1 MKELILNFFSFG
13 LAVSLERFL
22 SFLLIPLYAS
32 VFSVTEFGVID
43 LVQTFI
49 GVVTIFCF
57 LQLETSLQRFYYE
70 YEGEDKKKFLF
81 SIFSLILSITFLLSL
96 GVAVCADYLSNWLC
110 ENQQYAMAIRIA
122 AMQMVFSVLSTL
134 TLILLRFEKK
144 KQIFHFGSTCQIS
157 FTDLFCL
164 LLCFCDAL
172 WNKWFFSFSI
182 NSDSFIVLVF
192 PFFSA

>member
-70 YEGEDKKKFLF
+70 YEGEEKKKFLF
-81 SIFSLILSITFLLSL
+81 SIF
-96 GVAVCADYLSNWLC
+96 
-110 ENQQYAMAIRIA
+110 
-122 AMQMVFSVLSTL
+122 
-134 TLILLRFEKK
+134 
-144 KQIFHFGSTCQIS
+144 
-157 FTDLFCL
+157 
-164 LLCFCDAL
+164 
-172 WNKWFFSFSI
+172 FF
-182 NSDSFIVLVF
+182 DSFNNVSTFTGSSCLCRLFKRLVM
-192 PFFSA
+192 

>member
-70 YEGEDKKKFLF
+70 YEGEDKKE
-81 SIFSLILSITFLLSL
+81 IF
-96 GVAVCADYLSNWLC
+96 
-110 ENQQYAMAIRIA
+110 
-122 AMQMVFSVLSTL
+122 
-134 TLILLRFEKK
+134 
-144 KQIFHFGSTCQIS
+144 IFY
-157 FTDLFCL
+157 
-164 LLCFCDAL
+164 
-172 WNKWFFSFSI
+172 FFF
-182 NSDSFIVLVF
+182 DSFNNVSTFTGSGCLCRLFKQLVM
-192 PFFSA
+192 

>member
-70 YEGEDKKKFLF
+70 YEGE
-81 SIFSLILSITFLLSL
+81 
-96 GVAVCADYLSNWLC
+96 
-110 ENQQYAMAIRIA
+110 
-122 AMQMVFSVLSTL
+122 
-134 TLILLRFEKK
+134 EKK
-144 KQIFHFGSTCQIS
+144 EIFIFHFFFDPFNNVSTFTGSSCLCR
-157 FTDLFCL
+157 LF
-164 LLCFCDAL
+164 
-172 WNKWFFSFSI
+172 K
-182 NSDSFIVLVF
+182 
-192 PFFSA
+192 

>member
-70 YEGEDKKKFLF
+70 YEGEEYMVNLQWIQENYGVLTDNDEDEDADEEDK
-81 SIFSLILSITFLLSL
+81 
-96 GVAVCADYLSNWLC
+96 
-110 ENQQYAMAIRIA
+110 
-122 AMQMVFSVLSTL
+122 
-134 TLILLRFEKK
+134 
-144 KQIFHFGSTCQIS
+144 
-157 FTDLFCL
+157 
-164 LLCFCDAL
+164 
-172 WNKWFFSFSI
+172 
-182 NSDSFIVLVF
+182 
-192 PFFSA
+192 

>member
-81 SIFSLILSITFLLSL
+81 SIFSLVSLSSHNKYSSNSLSFKYLSL
-96 GVAVCADYLSNWLC
+96 N
-110 ENQQYAMAIRIA
+110 I
-122 AMQMVFSVLSTL
+122 
-134 TLILLRFEKK
+134 K
-144 KQIFHFGSTCQIS
+144 
-157 FTDLFCL
+157 
-164 LLCFCDAL
+164 
-172 WNKWFFSFSI
+172 
-182 NSDSFIVLVF
+182 SFIL
-192 PFFSA
+192 FST

>member
-57 LQLETSLQRFYYE
+57 LQLETSLQRF
-70 YEGEDKKKFLF
+70 
-81 SIFSLILSITFLLSL
+81 
-96 GVAVCADYLSNWLC
+96 
-110 ENQQYAMAIRIA
+110 
-122 AMQMVFSVLSTL
+122 
-134 TLILLRFEKK
+134 
-144 KQIFHFGSTCQIS
+144 
-157 FTDLFCL
+157 
-164 LLCFCDAL
+164 
-172 WNKWFFSFSI
+172 
-182 NSDSFIVLVF
+182 
-192 PFFSA
+192 

>member
-57 LQLETSLQRFYYE
+57 CNLKHLCNVSIMNMKVKTKRNFY
-70 YEGEDKKKFLF
+70 FLF
-81 SIFSLILSITFLLSL
+81 FL
-96 GVAVCADYLSNWLC
+96 
-110 ENQQYAMAIRIA
+110 
-122 AMQMVFSVLSTL
+122 
-134 TLILLRFEKK
+134 
-144 KQIFHFGSTCQIS
+144 
-157 FTDLFCL
+157 
-164 LLCFCDAL
+164 
-172 WNKWFFSFSI
+172 
-182 NSDSFIVLVF
+182 
-192 PFFSA
+192 